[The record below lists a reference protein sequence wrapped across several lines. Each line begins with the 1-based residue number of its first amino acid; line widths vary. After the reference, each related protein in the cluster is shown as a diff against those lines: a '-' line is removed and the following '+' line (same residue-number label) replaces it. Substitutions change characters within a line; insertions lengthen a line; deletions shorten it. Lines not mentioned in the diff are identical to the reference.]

1 MKKIALFSF
10 MVVAVLCMMTTR
22 AWCGSPNW
30 NAQVN
35 IVNSGE
41 SPVQLSLINNGDA
54 HAKFPDGSGS
64 WTLQPGQSTNL
75 QASCDSDTSES
86 LQWNIVYNFYDGTD
100 SINQRISTY
109 GYISGSN
116 VNCASPSQ
124 SGMFS
129 VSAGIF
135 VDAYFPSFDVGA
147 EMASWM
153 GLSGTGETIVG
164 DIIDFGLIMAGDTP
178 SQSTGQ
184 NLYYSITIGQ
194 NDYNLDKLAGVDW
207 SNSVLGSPPPVTLV
221 KGQQIFQYLSAGK
234 PWLTSQNLYDPVTI
248 ADFTGAYVSIGI
260 QNAYVANY
268 GIVDGAPTIL
278 NYTNFPGYYQNVVQ
292 VSRNPNGPQ
301 FVAAFDD
308 EDVWYSDGTN
318 VNHLYGISNVT
329 DPILSMC
336 VNWNYD
342 SSTSIP
348 QIVIGSAGGQVM
360 YYNGTAW
367 SNLTAGPGIGGNFN
381 SSIMHIEAY
390 WDDASNLQLVAG
402 LGNGDIWWWNGYG
415 WERLYDPTGFAPV
428 YQLHATFTDGTTT
441 PPQVLATLFDGS
453 VGYYAKVDNLY
464 TWTTISQPDNNY
476 CIIDVAPANFTFPTF
491 LAGFSDG
498 HVDVYDGASATWYE
512 VQPNRPGNRVQFLS
526 GNWDQLHSG
535 QPSFNVPYVYSCNY
549 QFTYNVFNYINF
561 NYPAIPNVSNACGD
575 IDGDGKGD
583 LISVEGSNWY
593 MWYSSNQYSTRYGP
607 YDLGVFGK
615 PVIGDLDGDG
625 KGDLIMVK
633 GAHWYAWTSS
643 SGYTKR
649 IDRDLGIYGSP
660 LTGDIDGDGKDDL
673 IMVMGSIW
681 YAWTS
686 SSGYTERLG
695 PYDLCGIKGLPAAGD
710 IDGDGKADLVIA
722 VGPNWYTW
730 SAASKYKVRSGPYNM
745 GISGI
750 PKLADIDGD
759 GLADSI
765 VIVGSEWY
773 VWFSSAGYQRFGP
786 YTISLP

>member
-1 MKKIALFSF
+1 MKKIALISF
-10 MVVAVLCMMTTR
+10 MVVAVLCLMTTR
-22 AWCGSPNW
+22 AWCDEW
-30 NAQVN
+30 YAQVN
-35 IVNSGE
+35 IANSGE
-41 SPVQLSLINNGDA
+41 SPVQLSLISNDQ
-54 HAKFPDGSGS
+54 AKAQFPGGSGGPLI
-64 WTLQPGQSTNL
+64 LQPGQSTYL
-75 QASCDSDTSES
+75 KASWDSDSTEYV
-86 LQWNIVYNFYDGTD
+86 QWNIIYNFYDGTD
-100 SINQRISTY
+100 SINQRIRTD
-109 GYISGSN
+109 GTLN
-116 VNCASPSQ
+116 VNCASASQ

-129 VSAGIF
+129 VSAGTF
-135 VDAYFPSFDVGA
+135 VDDSFPDYDIGA
-147 EMASWM
+147 AMASWM

-164 DIIDFGLIMAGDTP
+164 SIIDFLLILAGEGQP
-178 SQSTGQ
+178 PPQSTGQ
-184 NLYYSITIGQ
+184 SLYYSITIGQ

-207 SNSVLGSPPPVTLV
+207 SKSVHGSPPPVTLV
-221 KGQQIFQYLSAGK
+221 KGQQIFQYLPALK
-234 PWLTSQNLYDPVTI
+234 TWPTSQNLNYPVTI
-248 ADFTGAYVSIGI
+248 ADFTGANVSIGT

-268 GIVDGAPTIL
+268 VVTDGVPQIL

-308 EDVWYSDGTN
+308 ETVWYSDGTN
-318 VNHLYGISNVT
+318 VNRLWGLNSVT

-336 VNWNYD
+336 VNWDYD
-342 SSTSIP
+342 PSTSTP

-360 YYNGTAW
+360 YYNGSW
-367 SNLTAGPGIGGNFN
+367 SNLTAISDVGGNFD
-381 SSIMHIEAY
+381 SSIMHLEAY
-390 WDDASNLQLVAG
+390 WDDASNLQVVAG
-402 LGNGDIWWWNGYG
+402 LGNGDIWWCNGYG
-415 WERLYDPTGFAPV
+415 WERLYDPTGYAPV

-453 VGYYAKVDNLY
+453 VGYSTNY

-476 CIIDVAPANFTFPTF
+476 CIIDVAPSNFTFPTF

-526 GNWDQLHSG
+526 GNWDQLDSG
-535 QPSFNVPYVYSCNY
+535 QPSYKVPYVYSCNY
-549 QFTYNVFNYINF
+549 QFTYNVFNDTNF
-561 NYPAIPNVSNACGD
+561 NYPAIPNVSGACGD

-593 MWYSSNQYSTRYGP
+593 IWYSSQQYSNRHGP

-633 GAHWYAWTSS
+633 GSHWYAWTSS
-643 SGYTKR
+643 SGYKKR
-649 IDRDLGIYGSP
+649 IDWDLGIYGSP

-759 GLADSI
+759 GLADPI
-765 VIVGSEWY
+765 VIVGSSWY

-786 YTISLP
+786 YTMNLP

>member
-1 MKKIALFSF
+1 MKKIALFSL
-10 MVVAVLCMMTTR
+10 MVVAVLGIMTTR
-22 AWCGSPNW
+22 AWCGSGW
-30 NAQVN
+30 WYAQVN

-41 SPVQLSLINNGDA
+41 SPVQLSLISNDQA
-54 HAKFPDGSGS
+54 RAKFPDGSES
-64 WTLQPGQSTNL
+64 LTLQPGQSTNL
-75 QASCDSDTSES
+75 QASCDADTTES

-129 VSAGIF
+129 VSAGTF

-164 DIIDFGLIMAGDTP
+164 DIIDFGLIMAGDHP

-221 KGQQIFQYLSAGK
+221 KGQQIFQYLSAGNK
-234 PWLTSQNLYDPVTI
+234 AWFTGQGLTYTATI
-248 ADFTGAYVSIGI
+248 ADFTGANVSIGT

-268 GIVDGAPTIL
+268 GIFHGLPQIL

-336 VNWNYD
+336 VNWDSD
-342 SSTSIP
+342 SSTTPIP

-367 SNLTAGPGIGGNFN
+367 SNLTANSDVDGNFD
-381 SSIMHIEAY
+381 SSIMHIKAY
-390 WDDASNLQLVAG
+390 WDDASNLQVVIG
-402 LGNGDIWWWNGYG
+402 LGNGDISWYNGSDWY
-415 WERLYDPTGFAPV
+415 RLYAPSGYAPV
-428 YQLHATFTDGTTT
+428 YQLHASFTDGTTI
-441 PPQVLATLFDGS
+441 PPRVLATLFDGS
-453 VGYYAKVDNLY
+453 VGYSAHY
-464 TWTTISQPDNNY
+464 TWTNISQPDNNY

-512 VQPNRPGNRVQFLS
+512 VQQF
-526 GNWDQLHSG
+526 
-535 QPSFNVPYVYSCNY
+535 P
-549 QFTYNVFNYINF
+549 
-561 NYPAIPNVSNACGD
+561 
-575 IDGDGKGD
+575 
-583 LISVEGSNWY
+583 EGS
-593 MWYSSNQYSTRYGP
+593 
-607 YDLGVFGK
+607 
-615 PVIGDLDGDG
+615 
-625 KGDLIMVK
+625 
-633 GAHWYAWTSS
+633 
-643 SGYTKR
+643 
-649 IDRDLGIYGSP
+649 
-660 LTGDIDGDGKDDL
+660 
-673 IMVMGSIW
+673 
-681 YAWTS
+681 
-686 SSGYTERLG
+686 
-695 PYDLCGIKGLPAAGD
+695 
-710 IDGDGKADLVIA
+710 
-722 VGPNWYTW
+722 
-730 SAASKYKVRSGPYNM
+730 
-745 GISGI
+745 
-750 PKLADIDGD
+750 
-759 GLADSI
+759 
-765 VIVGSEWY
+765 
-773 VWFSSAGYQRFGP
+773 
-786 YTISLP
+786 